1 MSFIIHSLYGFWIW
15 LKETF
20 GFGNLGTIHV
30 IDIVYPGHK
39 EEK

>member
-1 MSFIIHSLYGFWIW
+1 MSSIIHSLYEFWTW

-30 IDIVYPGHK
+30 IDIVPPGHE